1 MFTEQVIQQVWEKAR
16 RVEGYNG
23 DSIRKDSCGA
33 WILRSQYGN
42 TDSMFGWEIDH
53 VYPVSKG
60 GGDDLQNL
68 RPIQW
73 ENNRSK
79 GEDYPS
85 YTAVV
90 QSEEDRNVYRRNQYT
105 INSALQEKLGILYN
119 L

>member
-1 MFTEQVIQQVWEKAR
+1 MFTEQVIQRVWEKAR
-16 RVEGYNG
+16 IVDGYNG

-79 GEDYPS
+79 SDNYPNWTS
-85 YTAVV
+85 KVSSNGTNNI
-90 QSEEDRNVYRRNQYT
+90 EKIQYWK
-105 INSALQEKLGILYN
+105 IN
-119 L
+119 